1 VKALPNHRWAVCLA
15 ARAKRVRTAWR
26 EVPCFR
32 ILRGRVPPQ
41 GVALRLPYT
50 SLRRGYRALPSRR
63 PDGSSP
69 PRGPDVA
76 TSGEDSES
84 GARPAISECR
94 CVRQVSPGVCSV
106 PMLTCNQGCA
116 STAVDDLTVD
126 DSEIPAN
133 GDEQGAA
140 DSGQET
146 SRQPEAGLPVRRAG
160 RNSAHTSC
168 TKSRSCGRRCH
179 RRTRRRRGD
188 ARVWRIGGAWP
199 RRRARPASVPAGA
212 SVCDVRRLRG
222 VAKSGG
228 GREVAFR
235 PWLARRGRFGRPWP
249 RQLSRRKPRPTRR
262 SSAS

>member
-1 VKALPNHRWAVCLA
+1 MLEIRAIQGAWPTSLLTGKAGKRRVCPA
-15 ARAKRVRTAWR
+15 SHETGARSD
-26 EVPCFR
+26 
-32 ILRGRVPPQ
+32 RGGRSRRRRR
-41 GVALRLPYT
+41 LRLET
-50 SLRRGYRALPSRR
+50 
-63 PDGSSP
+63 
-69 PRGPDVA
+69 
-76 TSGEDSES
+76 
-84 GARPAISECR
+84 
-94 CVRQVSPGVCSV
+94 
-106 PMLTCNQGCA
+106 
-116 STAVDDLTVD
+116 
-126 DSEIPAN
+126 